1 MISYVPTL
9 CFRTRRK
16 DDLRSVKA
24 ENVSPIAGFPP
35 ANEVKYGY
43 VLYLHSA
50 CGIWRLE
57 EMGIESRLTY
67 NLDTTEE
74 REISRIY
81 ESATPLNESKRKER
95 IRSCV
100 YNGPLALRSY
110 PALVPRS

>member
-16 DDLRSVKA
+16 DDVRSVKA

-50 CGIWRLE
+50 CG
-57 EMGIESRLTY
+57 
-67 NLDTTEE
+67 
-74 REISRIY
+74 
-81 ESATPLNESKRKER
+81 
-95 IRSCV
+95 V
-100 YNGPLALRSY
+100 
-110 PALVPRS
+110 

>member
-1 MISYVPTL
+1 V
-9 CFRTRRK
+9 
-16 DDLRSVKA
+16 RSVKA

-50 CGIWRLE
+50 CGGGILE
-57 EMGIESRLTY
+57 VGMKMESRLTY
-67 NLDTTEE
+67 YTVKMEK

-81 ESATPLNESKRKER
+81 QSATPLNISKGKER

-110 PALVPRS
+110 PALVPRL